1 MKTQLRTIVL
11 AVPSLSKIA
20 AGNLS
25 LRLAYQ
31 LKKNIS
37 ALQKEVDFFAEQRQK
52 IFEKYGTAKDD
63 GTYDFEGENEQK
75 TIAELDELL
84 DLEVSPEVEPLG
96 IPITENLCISVND
109 MDLLM
114 PFIHFTED

>member
-11 AVPSLSKIA
+11 AVPLLSKIVA
-20 AGNLS
+20 RDLS

-31 LKKNIS
+31 LKKNIF
-37 ALQKEVDFFAEQRQK
+37 ALQTEVDFFAEQRQK
-52 IFEKYGTAKDD
+52 LFQKYGTAKDD
-63 GTYDFEGENEQK
+63 GTYSFEGENEQK
-75 TIAELDELL
+75 AIAELDELL
-84 DLEVSPEVEPLG
+84 DLEVSPEAEPLD
-96 IPITENLCISVND
+96 IPISENLCIAVND